1 MHRLFVALHPPAP
14 IREQL
19 QQTMAGVPEARWQD
33 DEQLHLT
40 LRYIGEVDG
49 HVAEDIATALGSVH
63 APAPEVRLAGV
74 GQFGSRGRVHALWA
88 GLTPHDA
95 LNALH
100 RKVDQALIRAGLEP
114 ERRAYL
120 PHITLARLA
129 TREATVSPW
138 LAVHAGLASPAFR
151 LDHLI
156 LYESHLGHAG
166 ARYEPVTRYALTA
179 DSRQASPKRSPAPT
193 NQRGMP

>member
-1 MHRLFVALHPPAP
+1 MHRLFIALRPPPA

-19 QQTMAGVPEARWQD
+19 FATMEGVPDARWQD

-49 HVAEDIATALGSVH
+49 RVAEDVAAALGAVY

-74 GQFGSRGRVHALWA
+74 GRFGSRGRVNAIWA
-88 GLTPHDA
+88 GVAPHDVLA
-95 LNALH
+95 ALH
-100 RKVDQALIRAGLEP
+100 RKVDQALVRAGLEP

-129 TREATVSPW
+129 VREETAAGW
-138 LAVHAGLASPAFR
+138 LAVHAGLASPPFT
-151 LDHLI
+151 LNHLI
-156 LYESHLGHAG
+156 LYESHLGRAG
-166 ARYEPVTRYALTA
+166 ARYEPVARYPLV
-179 DSRQASPKRSPAPT
+179 
-193 NQRGMP
+193 